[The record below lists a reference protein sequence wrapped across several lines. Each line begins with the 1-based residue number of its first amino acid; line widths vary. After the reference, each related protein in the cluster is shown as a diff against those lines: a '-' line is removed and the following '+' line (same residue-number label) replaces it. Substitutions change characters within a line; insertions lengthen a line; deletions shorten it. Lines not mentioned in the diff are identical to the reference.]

1 VSQGART
8 FLMSARGLSVAS
20 QQLTGTEQLMDRS
33 LRILHLE
40 DEPDYCG
47 LVKALLEKEGL
58 ATDIVLAED
67 MKGFIAALEKG
78 GFDIILADYRLP
90 SCTGIDALREARQR
104 CPGTPFLIVSG
115 TIGEQAAIE
124 AMKCGATDYVL
135 KQWPERLGPA
145 VRRAVREAES
155 QHARRHA
162 EGELNRRDSYLRALT
177 ENSLDVLSIL
187 SRDGV
192 FQYNSPSLKQVLGYD
207 PNELAGRNAFLFVH
221 PEDLASARRSL
232 QQGLQDPG
240 LRVTQELRFRR
251 RDGSWC
257 HVEVVGQNRLD
268 DPQIAGVVLNTRDI
282 TQRKALEQAQRRL
295 ATAVEQ
301 AAETIVIADI
311 KGTILYVNPAFEKI
325 TGYSPQEALGQNPR
339 ILKSGRQDL
348 RFYTE
353 MWNTLVKGDVWH
365 GHFINKRK
373 DGTLYEEDASITP
386 IRDAGGQVV
395 NYVAVKRD
403 VSREVQLEAQL
414 RQAQKLE
421 AVGQLAGGV
430 AHDFNNM
437 LAVIRGHAE
446 LLLMDEEQL
455 GAGARE
461 GLKHVIRA
469 AEHAAKLT
477 RQLLIFSRKQ
487 MLQSQPVALNDL
499 IGNMTKMLNRVVRED
514 IRLECRYAAQ
524 LPLIQADPGM
534 LEQVLLNL
542 VVNARDAMPNGGQLL
557 ITTEG
562 TSVAEACAQANRE
575 ARAGEYVCLTVS
587 DTGTGIAPEHLPR
600 MFEPFFTTKEVGKGT
615 GLGLATVYGIV
626 KQHQGWI
633 EVSSRFGEGATF
645 KIFLPAIPAPVEKPA
660 EAQVEARLRGGTET
674 ILLVEDEEA
683 VRRITRRVLERYGY
697 TVCEACTAREAR
709 EIWRSRREEVALLLT
724 DIIMPEGITGQDLAE
739 ELRKDRPGLKVV
751 FMSGYSA
758 EVVGKDTTF
767 FHRTR
772 SHFLPKPCSPAK
784 LLQTVR
790 QCLDEK

>member
-1 VSQGART
+1 
-8 FLMSARGLSVAS
+8 
-20 QQLTGTEQLMDRS
+20 MDRS

-47 LVKALLEKEGL
+47 LVKTLLEKDGL
-58 ATDIVLAED
+58 AADIVLTED
-67 MKGFIAALEKG
+67 LKGFIAALEEG

-90 SCTGIDALREARQR
+90 SCTGIEALREARQR
-104 CPGTPFLIVSG
+104 CPGTPFVVVSG

-145 VRRAVREAES
+145 VRRAVREAED
-155 QHARRHA
+155 QQARRQA
-162 EGELNRRDSYLRALT
+162 EVELSRREGYLRALT
-177 ENSLDVLSIL
+177 DDSLDVLAIVN
-187 SRDGV
+187 RDGV
-192 FQYNSPSLKQVLGYD
+192 IQYNSPSSKQVLGYEPD
-207 PNELAGRNAFLFVH
+207 ELAGQNALSLVH
-221 PEDLASARRSL
+221 PGDLASVRRSL
-232 QQGLQDPG
+232 EQALQDPN
-240 LRVTQELRFRR
+240 LRVTQELRCRR

-257 HVEVVGQNRLD
+257 DLEVVGQSHLD
-268 DPQIAGVVLNTRDI
+268 DPEIAGVVFNARDV
-282 TQRKALEQAQRRL
+282 TQRKRAEEAQRRL

-301 AAETIVIADI
+301 AAEAIVIADVQ
-311 KGTILYVNPAFEKI
+311 GAILYVNPAFEKI

-339 ILKSGRQDL
+339 LLKSGKHDL
-348 RFYTE
+348 KFYTE
-353 MWNTLVKGDVWH
+353 MWNTLVKGEVWH

-373 DGTLYEEDASITP
+373 DGTLYEEDASISP
-386 IRDAGGQVV
+386 VRDAAGQIV

-437 LAVIRGHAE
+437 LAVIRGSAE

-461 GLKHVIRA
+461 GLKHVIGA
-469 AEHAAKLT
+469 ADHAAKLT
-477 RQLLIFSRKQ
+477 RQLLIFSREQ
-487 MLQSQPVALNDL
+487 VLQSQPVALNDL
-499 IGNMTKMLNRVVRED
+499 IGNLTKMLKRVVRED

-524 LPLIQADPGM
+524 LPFIQADPGM

-562 TSVAEACAQANRE
+562 TSVAEAYAQTNRE
-575 ARAGEYVCLTVS
+575 ARAGEFVCLTVS
-587 DTGTGIAPEHLPR
+587 DTGTGIAPEHLQR
-600 MFEPFFTTKEVGKGT
+600 IFEPFFTTKEAGKGT
-615 GLGLATVYGIV
+615 GLGLATVYGIA

-633 EVSSRFGEGATF
+633 EVSSRLGEGATF
-645 KIFLPAIPAPVEKPA
+645 RIFLPAIPAPVEKAGEAPA
-660 EAQVEARLRGGTET
+660 EAKVRGGTET
-674 ILLVEDEEA
+674 ILLVEDDEA
-683 VRRITRRVLERYGY
+683 VRMITRRVLERYGY
-697 TVCEACTAREAR
+697 TICEACTAREAQ
-709 EIWRSRREEVALLLT
+709 EIWRSRREEVALLLS
-724 DIIMPEGITGQDLAE
+724 DIIMPEGITGRDLAE
-739 ELRKDRPGLKVV
+739 ELRKDRPGLKVM

-758 EVVGKDTTF
+758 EVLGKETEF
-767 FHRTR
+767 FRRTR